1 LFARCH
7 PDPRLD
13 AARAALYREASRY
26 AERFC
31 RRLEEDLARGRART
45 PDTPSEDEVFAELR
59 RFYRLTNAR
68 KRAHIE
74 RTS

>member
-1 LFARCH
+1 LFERSR

-13 AARAALYREASRY
+13 EARAALYREASRY

-31 RRLEEDLARGRART
+31 RRLEENLARRRARAPQAT
-45 PDTPSEDEVFAELR
+45 AGDEVFAELR